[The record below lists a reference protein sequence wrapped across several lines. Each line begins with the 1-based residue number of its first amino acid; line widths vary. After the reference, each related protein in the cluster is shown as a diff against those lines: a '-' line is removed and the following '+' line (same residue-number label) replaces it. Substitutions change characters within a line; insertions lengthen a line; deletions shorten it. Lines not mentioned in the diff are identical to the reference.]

1 MPEIERK
8 YDIVVIGHAREDRKK
23 IIKNSIMNAGE
34 QGVTYRILQYC
45 SYIIF
50 DTILRI
56 LSTEVV

>member
-1 MPEIERK
+1 
-8 YDIVVIGHAREDRKK
+8 
-23 IIKNSIMNAGE
+23 MNAGE
-34 QGVTYRILQYC
+34 QGITYRILQYC